1 MKNRLVNKILILVF
15 LLFSFSLVEG
25 QSKDFSVLVS
35 KGNNQY
41 KHNGIWYDI
50 KVGTSLDEDDLIKV
64 DDNAFVGLVHKG
76 GSTLSLSEGKI
87 YSLKQLRVNQ
97 YATGSSA
104 YEYARYYLDRLDASA
119 PPSRLTRS
127 VTSSPL
133 RLMLPN
139 SVNVYNP
146 EVIIR
151 WNSTQPNEQYEVVL
165 KNMFDETLQVRR
177 TADNRCTIDLS
188 ASRFSDERLIIVRV
202 QSEGGALRSDDY
214 ALKLMSRRDA
224 RQIKAELT
232 SLKQE
237 LKNEEEALNQ
247 LIIASF
253 YEKNNLLIDAITSY
267 EHAINTLPNV
277 EDFQVAYQK
286 FLLRNGLSN

>member
-1 MKNRLVNKILILVF
+1 MKNRLVDKFLILVF
-15 LLFSFSLVEG
+15 FLFSFSLVEG
-25 QSKDFSVLVS
+25 QSKNFSVLIS

-41 KHNGIWYDI
+41 KHDGIWYDI
-50 KVGTSLDEDDLIKV
+50 KVGTTLDEDDLIKV
-64 DDNAFVGLVHKG
+64 DDDAFVGLIHKG
-76 GSTLSLSEGKI
+76 GSTISLSEEKT
-87 YSLKQLRVNQ
+87 YSLKQLRLNR
-97 YATGSSA
+97 YAADSRA
-104 YEYARYYLDRLDASA
+104 YEYAQYYLDRLDASA

-127 VTSSPL
+127 VTNSPL

-151 WNSTQPNEQYEVVL
+151 WNAARSSEQYELVL

-177 TADNRCTIDLS
+177 TADNRCTIDLN
-188 ASRFSDERLIIVRV
+188 APQFSDERLVIVRV

-224 RQIKAELT
+224 RQIKTELI

-237 LKNEEEALNQ
+237 LKNEEEAVNQ

-267 EHAINTLPNV
+267 EQAINTLPNV
-277 EDFQVAYQK
+277 EGFQVAYQK

>member
-1 MKNRLVNKILILVF
+1 MKNRLVDKFLILVF
-15 LLFSFSLVEG
+15 FLFSFSLVEG
-25 QSKDFSVLVS
+25 QSKNFSVLIS

-41 KHNGIWYDI
+41 KHDGIWYDI
-50 KVGTSLDEDDLIKV
+50 KVGTTLDEDDLIKV
-64 DDNAFVGLVHKG
+64 DNDAFVALIHKG
-76 GSTLSLSEGKI
+76 GSTLSLSEEKT
-87 YSLKQLRVNQ
+87 YSLKQLRLNR
-97 YATGSSA
+97 YAADSRA
-104 YEYARYYLDRLDASA
+104 YEYAQYYLDRLDASA
-119 PPSRLTRS
+119 PSSRLTRS
-127 VTSSPL
+127 VTNSPL

-151 WNSTQPNEQYEVVL
+151 WNAARSSEQYELVL

-177 TADNRCTIDLS
+177 TADNRCTIDLN
-188 ASRFSDERLIIVRV
+188 APQFSDERLVIVRV

-224 RQIKAELT
+224 RQIKTELI

-237 LKNEEEALNQ
+237 LKNEEEAVNQ

-267 EHAINTLPNV
+267 EQAINTLPNV
-277 EDFQVAYQK
+277 EGFQVAYQK